1 MKDTMEDTTARHLA
15 HLEDRNEQ
23 AQIIRDAYPHPVLSP
38 EQEGDVM
45 DTYKSQQAW
54 LASRWLA

>member
-1 MKDTMEDTTARHLA
+1 MEDTTARHLA

-23 AQIIRDAYPHPVLSP
+23 AQIIRDAYPHPVLSH
-38 EQEGDVM
+38 EQEEDVIN
-45 DTYKSQQAW
+45 TYKSQQAW

>member
-1 MKDTMEDTTARHLA
+1 MKEHMDMTARHLA

-23 AQIIRDAYPHPVLSP
+23 VQIIRDTYPHPELSHK
-38 EQEGDVM
+38 QEEDIL
-45 DTYKSQQAW
+45 DAHESQQAW